1 MFSFKRLVNN
11 MKNKM
16 LFSQREDLQL
26 NADTK
31 ITLMKP
37 GQDLYLRYISKIEKV
52 MKIIFK
58 KTEGDIS
65 PMPWTDNDEEYNYV
79 NNVIK
84 AILLYTIRSPNDYR
98 KRLLVD
104 NDQSPGAD
112 QEYYDDFNPVID
124 AKILKEQGY
133 YDNEIGENTK
143 IFTPQLSLFFI
154 VLRKSGWYPS
164 LEDSKQEAEDIET
177 FPEKSDGNEEV
188 TDSSTV

>member
-1 MFSFKRLVNN
+1 MFFLKRMINT

-65 PMPWTDNDEEYNYV
+65 PMPWTDNEEEYNYV

-84 AILLYTIRSPNDYR
+84 AILLYTVRSPNDYR
-98 KRLLVD
+98 RKLLVD

-164 LEDSKQEAEDIET
+164 LEDSKQEADDIET
-177 FPEKSDGNEEV
+177 FPEKSDGDKEA

>member
-124 AKILKEQGY
+124 AKILKDQGY

-177 FPEKSDGNEEV
+177 FPEKSDGDKEA

>member
-1 MFSFKRLVNN
+1 MFSLKRMIDT

-26 NADTK
+26 IADTK

-65 PMPWTDNDEEYNYV
+65 PMPWTDNEEEYNYV

-84 AILLYTIRSPNDYR
+84 AILLYTVRSPNDYR

-188 TDSSTV
+188 TDSSII

>member
-1 MFSFKRLVNN
+1 MIKT

-31 ITLMKP
+31 IILMKP

-58 KTEGDIS
+58 KTDGDVT
-65 PMPWTDNDEEYNYV
+65 PMSWTDNEEEYKYV
-79 NNVIK
+79 NSVIK
-84 AILLYTIRSPNDYR
+84 AILLYTVRSPNDYR
-98 KRLLVD
+98 RRLLVD

-124 AKILKEQGY
+124 AKILKDQGY
-133 YDNEIGENTK
+133 YDNEIEKNTK

-164 LEDSKQEAEDIET
+164 IEDSKQEAEDIET
-177 FPEKSDGNEEV
+177 FPEKPDGDEEV
-188 TDSSTV
+188 TDSPTV

>member
-1 MFSFKRLVNN
+1 

-37 GQDLYLRYISKIEKV
+37 GQDLYLRYAPKLEKV
-52 MKIIFK
+52 MKILFGK
-58 KTEGDIS
+58 KEGDALL
-65 PMPWTDNDEEYNYV
+65 PWTDNEEEYNYV
-79 NNVIK
+79 NSVIK
-84 AILLYTIRSPNDYR
+84 AILLYTVRSPNDYR

-104 NDQSPGAD
+104 SDQSPGAD

-133 YDNEIGENTK
+133 YDNEVEKNTK

-188 TDSSTV
+188 TDSPVV

>member
-124 AKILKEQGY
+124 AKILKDQGY